1 MMAAG
6 GDMAIAA
13 SRAETGSS
21 LIDHARAAVGAM
33 DALLADATRAV
44 RTSVAPEGRVS
55 GKLLDRE
62 QRAAHGL
69 AWFAT
74 YAEALRQLAAYAE
87 RMSEA
92 GRFGELEELVV
103 RVGFGEY
110 LAQMLGGI
118 PMSQGEMVRPGDLGL
133 KLEEVSDRITPA
145 IEELIATGN
154 TAENRARLVALM
166 REHHGATV
174 GDCGLDETLEAIRE
188 EMRKF
193 AESEVAP
200 RAHQWHLTN
209 SYIPLDVITHMA
221 ELGVFGLTIPEEYGG
236 MGLGK
241 ESMCVVSEELSRGYI
256 GVGSLGTRSEI
267 AAELILG
274 GGTEEQKAKWLPKIA
289 SGEVLPTAVF
299 TEPNTGSDLASLK
312 TRAVKSGDVYKVSGN
327 KTWITHPVRADLM
340 TLLVRT
346 DPKEPGYRG
355 LSMLLAE
362 KPRGT
367 DQDPFPAPGMSG
379 GEIEVLG
386 YRGMKEYEIGFDG
399 FEVKAENLLGG
410 AEGQGFKQLM
420 QTFESARI
428 QTAARAVGVAQAA
441 MELARRYAEER
452 VQFGE
457 KLFAFPRVADKIAMM
472 AVEVMIA
479 RQITYFAARQKDSGR
494 RCDLEAGMA
503 KLLAARIAWAAAD
516 NAVQIHGGNGFAME
530 YPVSRVLCDARILS
544 IFEGAAEIQAQV
556 IARRLLDGS
565 N

>member
-1 MMAAG
+1 M
-6 GDMAIAA
+6 I
-13 SRAETGSS
+13 SN
-21 LIDHARAAVGAM
+21 ARAAVGAM

-44 RTSVAPEGRVS
+44 RMRVASEGRVS

-74 YAEALRQLAAYAE
+74 YTEALRQLAAYTE
-87 RMSEA
+87 RMSDA
-92 GRFGELEELVV
+92 GRLGELEELVV
-103 RVGFGEY
+103 RIGFGEY

-133 KLEEVSDRITPA
+133 KLEDVSERITP
-145 IEELIATGN
+145 EVEDLIATGN
-154 TAENRARLVALM
+154 TAESRERLVALI

-174 GDCGLDETLEAIRE
+174 GDCGLDETLEAIRD

-193 AESEVAP
+193 AESEVVP
-200 RAHQWHLTN
+200 HAHAWHLTN
-209 SYIPLDVITHMA
+209 SYIPLDVIAHMS

-274 GGTEEQKAKWLPKIA
+274 GGTDEQKQKWLPKIA

-312 TRAVKSGDVYKVSGN
+312 TRAVRTGDVYRVSGN

-346 DPKEPGYRG
+346 DTKEPGYRG

-367 DQDPFPAPGMSG
+367 DDDPFPARGMSG

-410 AEGQGFKQLM
+410 TEGQGFKQLM

-428 QTAARAVGVAQAA
+428 QTAARAVGVAQSAL
-441 MELARRYAEER
+441 ELAARYAEER
-452 VQFGE
+452 AQFGE
-457 KLFAFPRVADKIAMM
+457 KLFRFPRVADKIAMM

-503 KLLAARIAWAAAD
+503 KLLAARVAWAAAD

-530 YPVSRVLCDARILS
+530 YPVSRVLCDARILN